1 MPFSGNDLDG
11 NPNMKRYLFVF
22 IIHWLSLH
30 FPNTSQIIMKT
41 LYLMMCM
48 FTESRIEFSWRSP
61 FYFLVMNCLC
71 ATACASVVKFW
82 EIFLRPNKVRL
93 ESFATLQCKMVK
105 TIHQEAKKNQLLAS
119 LPARR
124 RASFNCVLCLS
135 QKVLLSLVGTCL
147 SFKLSNFFHLRSLIK
162 Y

>member
-41 LYLMMCM
+41 LYLMTCM
-48 FTESRIEFSWRSP
+48 STESRIEFSWRSP

-93 ESFATLQCKMVK
+93 ESFATLQCKIVK
-105 TIHQEAKKNQLLAS
+105 TIHQEAKKISYWLLCQQS
-119 LPARR
+119 EGLHLIVFYVCHKRFYFLLLEHVYLS
-124 RASFNCVLCLS
+124 SFPTFFTS
-135 QKVLLSLVGTCL
+135 GLL
-147 SFKLSNFFHLRSLIK
+147 
-162 Y
+162 

>member
-105 TIHQEAKKNQLLAS
+105 TIHQEAKKISYWLLCQQGAGLHLIVFYVCHKRFYFLLLEHVYLS
-119 LPARR
+119 
-124 RASFNCVLCLS
+124 SFP
-135 QKVLLSLVGTCL
+135 T
-147 SFKLSNFFHLRSLIK
+147 FFTSGLW
-162 Y
+162 